1 MNSRKRMHGES
12 GMTLLELMFACGVVA
27 MAMSFLF
34 GSLLSLNVVGDLS
47 QSRGLAVNHLSS
59 VMEDLRHLS
68 LEQLTEYAP
77 PTLFGVG
84 VLERVE
90 AQLHASD
97 GTVIPLP
104 VPSEMF
110 ASAADPASMLDAA
123 LPNPCRMD
131 VTLTWMDER
140 GHAFSVSASEMRYR

>member
-1 MNSRKRMHGES
+1 MCGMRRVRSED

-27 MAMSFLF
+27 MALSFLF

-104 VPSEMF
+104 LPAELL
-110 ASAADPASMLDAA
+110 ASATDPAAMLDAT